1 MLDDKVVRAKL
12 TFIREVIEGREPAVV
27 DESELREELSQYGSK
42 GKQASTRSGKKQ
54 GWTQKEKSQRLSEQP
69 MRVDA
74 PSQPPRESSGS
85 SIDSSDACKRAAE
98 SSSESEDEERT
109 FDYFEEQDGNLIYFV

>member
-1 MLDDKVVRAKL
+1 MSKEITDKNFNARL
-12 TFIREVIEGREPAVV
+12 TFITQVIEGREPTVV
-27 DESELREELSQYGSK
+27 DESEMHEELSQYGSK

-54 GWTQKEKSQRLSEQP
+54 GWTQKKKSQRLSEQA

-85 SIDSSDACKRAAE
+85 
-98 SSSESEDEERT
+98 
-109 FDYFEEQDGNLIYFV
+109 

>member
-1 MLDDKVVRAKL
+1 MLDDKEVRAKL

-54 GWTQKEKSQRLSEQP
+54 GWTQKKKSQRLSEQA

-85 SIDSSDACKRAAE
+85 SIDSSDACNRAAE
-98 SSSESEDEERT
+98 SSSESEDEEGT
-109 FDYFEEQDGNLIYFV
+109 LDFIE